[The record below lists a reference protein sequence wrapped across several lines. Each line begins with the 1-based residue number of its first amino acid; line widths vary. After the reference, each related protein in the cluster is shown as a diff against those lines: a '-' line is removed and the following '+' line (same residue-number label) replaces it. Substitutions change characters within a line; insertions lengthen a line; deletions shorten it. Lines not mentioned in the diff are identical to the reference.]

1 MMPEFFRRLKPFL
14 PFAYGINAMRGPIG
28 GMYANHYWTD
38 MLSLFWYLPAALF
51 IGLVVRR
58 LALNLNRLFD
68 NRLAD
73 TDLMIT
79 EHNKGTVE
87 PLRFT
92 EAAQQIAEE
101 FPELTHRRAIRFC
114 RLYPRLVRWGFLA
127 LAVLPFAFLLLLFI
141 TRMKLAM
148 LLGWI
153 ISIIVIDTYLIVV
166 EYMRERYANYLGE
179 DAMSAEEFRS
189 AILHENL
196 LFRPGM
202 HYKPIRA
209 VRARLHE
216 DPPAHG
222 GSLEGESPIADDE
235 PTEDL
240 REGQHGTRAEDRAE
254 TRPEGQHETRL
265 KAQHENAHKE
275 GDER

>member
-1 MMPEFFRRLKPFL
+1 
-14 PFAYGINAMRGPIG
+14 
-28 GMYANHYWTD
+28 
-38 MLSLFWYLPAALF
+38 
-51 IGLVVRR
+51 
-58 LALNLNRLFD
+58 
-68 NRLAD
+68 
-73 TDLMIT
+73 
-79 EHNKGTVE
+79 
-87 PLRFT
+87 
-92 EAAQQIAEE
+92 
-101 FPELTHRRAIRFC
+101 
-114 RLYPRLVRWGFLA
+114 
-127 LAVLPFAFLLLLFI
+127 
-141 TRMKLAM
+141 
-148 LLGWI
+148 
-153 ISIIVIDTYLIVV
+153 
-166 EYMRERYANYLGE
+166 
-179 DAMSAEEFRS
+179 MSAEEFRS